1 MQGLPKASSIG
12 EVSMNFADYVEATK
26 PSSVA
31 LPIRISHCDAVL
43 HVSICSLS
51 DYFCF
56 LKKTKLWSR
65 CEVT

>member
-43 HVSICSLS
+43 HVSICSLTLS
-51 DYFCF
+51 DFFY
-56 LKKTKLWSR
+56 KKK
-65 CEVT
+65 